1 MDNNDHYQGRELL
14 DLLINHDVPFLEGNI
29 MKYVFRWKR
38 KGSRTDLL
46 KAKDYLEELIKK
58 AENS

>member
-1 MDNNDHYQGRELL
+1 MNNGHYQGRELL
-14 DLLINHDVPFLEGNI
+14 DLLVNHDVPFLEGNI

-38 KGSRTDLL
+38 KGGLADLN